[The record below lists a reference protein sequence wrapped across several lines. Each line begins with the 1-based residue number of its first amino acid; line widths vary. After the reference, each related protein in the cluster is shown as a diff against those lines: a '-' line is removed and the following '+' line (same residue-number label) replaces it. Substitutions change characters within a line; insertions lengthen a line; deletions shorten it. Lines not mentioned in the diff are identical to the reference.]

1 MSDPIARILVGHC
14 FMPPDHDDD
23 PADMELAMAERVAKQ
38 IRQQIGREMLKHNPE
53 WLRAD
58 CIREVCQ
65 MDKPTLIDN
74 EPLARYAREKEAQS
88 E

>member
-1 MSDPIARILVGHC
+1 MSDPIADIPIKTRWKVPSDARKTEYLTDKSI
-14 FMPPDHDDD
+14 
-23 PADMELAMAERVAKQ
+23 KQ
-38 IRQQIGREMLKHNPE
+38 IRQQIGRELLKHNPE